1 MLQTPDSGAGLPVGQ
16 VEIFDGG
23 PSTEGSLFT
32 QLPSF
37 WKVYPLGQV
46 VDVFVGIII
55 PGASVVGWVGVCDD
69 GCDDVG
75 HVLLYKISVHF
86 KVEVDDECLLILVD
100 GALLDGALLDGCV
113 LVDGPV
119 YG

>member
-37 WKVYPLGQV
+37 CKVYHLGHV

-69 GCDDVG
+69 VG
-75 HVLLYKISVHF
+75 QVPLYKISVHF
-86 KVEVDDECLLILVD
+86 KVGVDDECLLLLV
-100 GALLDGALLDGCV
+100 DGALLDGCV